1 MSIKLRK
8 GQRSDLERVY
18 ELVVDLAI
26 YEKEPDAVTATLRDY
41 EAAFD
46 SGLIKIIVAENEEHE
61 IIGMC
66 LGYVTF
72 STWKGRMMYLED
84 FVVAE
89 SARRLGVG
97 QLLWDEFVAL
107 AKQEDCKLLKWQVL
121 DWNEPAINFYEK
133 NKATIEKNWWNGKLY
148 FS

>member
-1 MSIKLRK
+1 MSIQIRK
-8 GQRSDLERVY
+8 GERIDLNRVY

-26 YEKEPDAVTATLRDY
+26 YEKEPDAVTATLSDY
-41 EAAFD
+41 EAAYD
-46 SGLIKIIVAENEEHE
+46 SGLIKIIVAENEEKE

-66 LGYVTF
+66 LGYLTF

-97 QLLWDEFVAL
+97 QLLWDGFVAL
-107 AKQEDCKLLKWQVL
+107 AKHEDCKLLKWQVL
-121 DWNEPAINFYEK
+121 DWNEPAVNFYEK
-133 NKATIEKNWWNGKLY
+133 NNATIEKNWWNGKLY